1 MLFLGNMSLL
11 YEFLVLSHKATAP
24 AQESKAFKWGNGDR
38 LHTWGIPS
46 PILLISQHLQPLP
59 PAGSKH
65 VNQSI
70 GLLLL
75 FLLKCEGLLGLKP
88 RLAELKVPAYTTR
101 AVHIYITKQ
110 LVLGP
115 SWFHYLINQLLCC
128 LSFSFEH
135 SIHKRMSKP
144 LSPERKK
151 TFLFPDLNSSP

>member
-1 MLFLGNMSLL
+1 M
-11 YEFLVLSHKATAP
+11 
-24 AQESKAFKWGNGDR
+24 
-38 LHTWGIPS
+38 
-46 PILLISQHLQPLP
+46 
-59 PAGSKH
+59 
-65 VNQSI
+65 NQSI

-151 TFLFPDLNSSP
+151 TFLFPDLSSSLELRWCSSLGTRISETARISEEILAGSYSILRL